1 MVLKKFRECT
11 TTHIIKKNR
20 FEFICI
26 IYLIRCLLVFSVLL
40 IYIYRQG
47 IPILFSIPSF
57 CYFYNAFVFIL
68 YSQLSSC
75 FFYFFIIL
83 PVVPPHTLYSQSSS
97 CFFYFFI
104 ITCCTTTPLYFP
116 SFLFT
121 NSPSIP
127 FRLKIPFPFIT
138 LGIALPSSTIT

>member
-1 MVLKKFRECT
+1 MYHLFDTMFTSFRCSLNLYIPKVHLNSIFNT
-11 TTHIIKKNR
+11 
-20 FEFICI
+20 FF
-26 IYLIRCLLVFSVLL
+26 LLFLQCF
-40 IYIYRQG
+40 R
-47 IPILFSIPSF
+47 
-57 CYFYNAFVFIL
+57 L